1 MIMRDC
7 WRTIGTA
14 GDLSCPELVQH
25 VHCRNC
31 PVLSAAAN
39 GIRQREMPEGYA
51 DAALASVALPVP
63 IPPKLETA
71 LFFKLAQEWMA
82 LDTDCVEE
90 IAPKKPIHRIA
101 HRAGL
106 VAGLVNVRGQLL
118 LAVHLGTL
126 LEVSVGS
133 GQRFA
138 ESDQRIVVIRHAGE
152 RWAFVADEVKGVV
165 SFDSEQRVPIPA
177 TASPVLLGVTRGTVA
192 WDDTRVTLLA
202 CDALFDLLRQRVV
215 Q

>member
-7 WRTIGTA
+7 WRTIGTG

-25 VHCRNC
+25 IHCRNC
-31 PVLSAAAN
+31 PVLSAAAS
-39 GIRQREMPEGYA
+39 GIRQRDLPAGYA

-63 IPPKLETA
+63 RPPKLETA

-82 LDTDCVEE
+82 LDSHCVEE
-90 IAPKKPIHRIA
+90 IAASKPIHRVP

-118 LAVHLGTL
+118 LAVHLGAL
-126 LEVSVGS
+126 LEASAGTNKKS
-133 GQRFA
+133 SAMG
-138 ESDQRIVVIRHAGE
+138 QRIVVIRQAGE
-152 RWAFVADEVKGVV
+152 RWAFVADEVRGVV
-165 SFDSEQRVPIPA
+165 SFDPAERLPIPA
-177 TASPVLLGVTRGTVA
+177 TASPVLTGVTRGTVA
-192 WDDTRVTLLA
+192 WDDSRVTLLSS
-202 CDALFDLLRQRVV
+202 DALFDLLRQRIL